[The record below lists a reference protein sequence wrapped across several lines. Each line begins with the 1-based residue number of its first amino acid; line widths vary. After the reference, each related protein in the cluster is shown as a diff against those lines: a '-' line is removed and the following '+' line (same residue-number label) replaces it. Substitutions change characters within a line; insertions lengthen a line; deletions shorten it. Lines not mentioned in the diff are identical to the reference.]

1 MRGAP
6 PARER
11 DRAPGRESGRGPGL
25 GRERPR
31 ESQGEPL
38 PFGSNVPPEAGTE
51 RAAGEGA
58 REPRPGGPSEGRRRR
73 RGRRGGGSD
82 ADRPERGESR
92 PGAPLRDAPMDEEA
106 LREEPMREHAPIEA
120 PPGRESRQGGERE
133 RFTGA
138 TATMSEGPGLS
149 PEELAAA
156 GKQITEEFFAK
167 LGFDATVTSS
177 AQEDHVDVTASVG
190 ANESLLTGPK
200 GEVRQ
205 ALQHLLNRMLNRG
218 EGSRYHLQLE
228 INEFW
233 KHREDELRALAQRLA
248 EEALAGNT
256 ETFTEYLNAQ
266 ERRIVHVALKEDTR
280 VKTYA
285 LGTGLIKRVAVA
297 PADFPEGPRSD

>member
-1 MRGAP
+1 MR
-6 PARER
+6 
-11 DRAPGRESGRGPGL
+11 
-25 GRERPR
+25 
-31 ESQGEPL
+31 
-38 PFGSNVPPEAGTE
+38 
-51 RAAGEGA
+51 
-58 REPRPGGPSEGRRRR
+58 
-73 RGRRGGGSD
+73 
-82 ADRPERGESR
+82 
-92 PGAPLRDAPMDEEA
+92 EET
-106 LREEPMREHAPIEA
+106 LREEPMREHAPIDA
-120 PPGRESRQGGERE
+120 PPARESRHDEERE

-156 GKQITEEFFAK
+156 GKRITEEFFAK

-190 ANESLLTGPK
+190 TNESLLTGPK

-233 KHREDELRALAQRLA
+233 KNREDELRALAHRLA

-256 ETFTEYLNAQ
+256 EAFTEYLNAQ
-266 ERRIVHVALKEDTR
+266 ERRIVHVALKEDGR